1 MRFSQKAAAVL
12 GFVLSMSCVGEAN
25 EMGVWEKISNGL
37 NETFVQSVTILGED
51 QLDILVGTNQG
62 LYLSTDQQNFSQIF
76 LFSGDNSRVNH
87 IHFDQAAKSILAAT
101 DSGLYKSND
110 YGKKIDRVFYSSDP
124 DENRCLSVYSSVSGI
139 YLGTQRGLFYL
150 RTGQSQWSKVFN
162 QISQVPIYQILKDNQ
177 YLYFVTNKKVFRM
190 QEHQDTPAEIFSEQ
204 PREVQESDNSA
215 EVIREDRTINY
226 VALAG
231 QSEIIISADS
241 GFSHSAN
248 HGQTW
253 ERFEFGAIPNKEIN
267 AILPV
272 SPECSQGESPCL
284 KFLTATNRGVFLFEN
299 GKWTSLYKGLPV
311 NRVNSLGISE
321 GRLVIAGT
329 ENGVYKIPLLEAL
342 TYVNS
347 ENTFEY
353 PRIDYEEFKDQ
364 FNYEP
369 SIEEIHRLAVDYA
382 EVHPDKIKEWRA
394 GAKNKA
400 WFPSL
405 DIGVDGGRG
414 LTRNDSVFGSSSSG
428 GSHYIGPDDK
438 SSSEDLGW
446 DVSLSWDLADV
457 IWNSDQTTIDGRSKL
472 MVELREDILNQVT
485 RLYYERR
492 RLQAELLAAGEDPRA
507 AFDRKMRID
516 ELTAL
521 IDGLTG
527 GEFSLRIKERAS
539 QVSRGK
545 KVKGGEDDRHVGD

>member
-1 MRFSQKAAAVL
+1 MRFSKKAAAVL
-12 GFVLSMSCVGEAN
+12 GYILSMVCVGEAN

-37 NETFVQSVTILGED
+37 NETFVQSVSITGVD
-51 QLDILVGTNQG
+51 QQDILAGTSQG
-62 LYLSTDQQNFSQIF
+62 LYLSSDENNFSQLVSF
-76 LFSGDNSRVNH
+76 PGGNSRVNH
-87 IHFDQAAKSILAAT
+87 IHFDQAANSILAAT
-101 DSGLYKSND
+101 DSGLYKSKD
-110 YGKKIDRVFYSSDP
+110 YGKKTDRLFYSSDP
-124 DENRCLSVYSSVSGI
+124 DENRCLSVYSSESGI
-139 YLGTQRGLFYL
+139 YTGTQRGLFFQ
-150 RTGQSQWSKVFN
+150 RTGQTRWSKVFN
-162 QISQVPIYQILKDNQ
+162 QISRDPVYQILKDNQ

-190 QEHQDTPAEIFSEQ
+190 QENHEAPAEIFSAQ
-204 PREVQESDNSA
+204 PREVQELDTSD
-215 EVIREDRTINY
+215 VIREDRTINY

-241 GFSHSAN
+241 GFSHSTN

-267 AILPV
+267 AILPM

-284 KFLTATNRGVFLFEN
+284 KFLTATDRGVFLFEN

-329 ENGVYKIPLLEAL
+329 EDGVYKIPLLEAL
-342 TYVNS
+342 TYVNL
-347 ENTFEY
+347 ENISEY
-353 PRIDYEEFKDQ
+353 PRIAYEEFKDQ
-364 FNYEP
+364 FNHEP
-369 SIEEIHRLAVDYA
+369 SIEEIQRLAVDYA
-382 EVHPDKIKEWRA
+382 EVHPDKIKEWRT
-394 GAKNKA
+394 GAQNKA

-492 RLQAELLAAGEDPRA
+492 RLQAELQAAREDPRA

-527 GEFSLRIKERAS
+527 GEFSLRIKERMS
-539 QVSRGK
+539 ND
-545 KVKGGEDDRHVGD
+545 KVTSHKDTGHK